1 MSLVTVKYDGVPVPV
16 NMPDALNDVCEHI
29 ATVKRGRFGVIT
41 GHQSGTA
48 GKDKCVRPTIS
59 DITFITN
66 PRYDRYLERMQAAVS
81 AVYFMPFVSS
91 LMQSQYNEMKTKNG
105 GENLEPAFDA
115 AKAEVLASLAESLEG
130 DGGDAHR
137 MGHRLCYATFDAG
150 DVPVKCHL
158 ATEKGDDGHMRPIME
173 SNGLMAV
180 DSIMLPFFT
189 VSRKVI
195 DKGDWKETNSRLPTL
210 LKDAIRKATG
220 LPEWK
225 ALSLGKG
232 NFRTLTL
239 DKAKVYGLVAQPLS
253 EIPAPQ
259 ADFFAYI
266 AGLADGFWSAIE
278 ALAEVVV
285 HSSTNERR

>member
-1 MSLVTVKYDGVPVPV
+1 MSIVKVKYDGVPVPV
-16 NMPDALNDVCEHI
+16 NIPDALNDVCEHI

-81 AVYFMPFVSS
+81 AVCFLPFVNS
-91 LMQSQYNEMKTKNG
+91 LTQSQYKEMKVKNG

-115 AKAEVLASLAESLEG
+115 AKDEVLASLAESLEG

-158 ATEKGDDGHMRPIME
+158 ATEKGDDGLMRRVERAELPILYVKCVR
-173 SNGLMAV
+173 GPGFV
-180 DSIMLPFFT
+180 GDSYAQVVAEFERIA
-189 VSRKVI
+189 RREKVQFLQEGGP
-195 DKGDWKETNSRLPTL
+195 DFEPKLAGYKN
-210 LKDAIRKATG
+210 
-220 LPEWK
+220 
-225 ALSLGKG
+225 
-232 NFRTLTL
+232 
-239 DKAKVYGLVAQPLS
+239 LVPK
-253 EIPAPQ
+253 PAAP
-259 ADFFAYI
+259 
-266 AGLADGFWSAIE
+266 
-278 ALAEVVV
+278 
-285 HSSTNERR
+285 R

>member
-1 MSLVTVKYDGVPVPV
+1 MSIKTVKYDGVPVPV

-29 ATVKRGRFGVIT
+29 ATVKRGRFGVIA
-41 GHQSGTA
+41 GHQSGI
-48 GKDKCVRPTIS
+48 DNPKCVRPTIS
-59 DITFITN
+59 DITFITQ
-66 PRYDRYLERMQAAVS
+66 PRYDRYLERMRAAVS
-81 AVYFMPFVSS
+81 AVCFLPFVNS
-91 LMQSQYNEMKTKNG
+91 LPQSLYQEMKAKDKG
-105 GENLEPAFDA
+105 GDLEAAFDA
-115 AKAEVLASLAESLEG
+115 AKADVLASLAESLEG

-158 ATEKGDDGHMRPIME
+158 ATEKGDDGLMRPIVE

-239 DKAKVYGLVAQPLS
+239 DKATVYGLVAQPLS

-266 AGLADGFWSAIE
+266 AGLAEGFWSAIE
-278 ALAEVVV
+278 ALAEVV
-285 HSSTNERR
+285 TARR